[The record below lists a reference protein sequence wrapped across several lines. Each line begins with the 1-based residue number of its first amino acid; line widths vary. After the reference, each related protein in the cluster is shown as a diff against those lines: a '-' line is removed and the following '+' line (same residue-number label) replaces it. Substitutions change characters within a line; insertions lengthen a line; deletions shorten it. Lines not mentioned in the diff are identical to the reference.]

1 MLPLI
6 LENPDARARWHR
18 DNFDLVS
25 RICVA
30 VHATNTEIS
39 ILKIKSHQDIVDLPT
54 LLEKY
59 KAIGNH
65 CADAATACLRR
76 MGNPCV
82 RELRNALA
90 VAWKHRVQFT
100 RSALKYLADVQK
112 EKISQIREQPIIR
125 SQQDLPPTA
134 SGQTRRERQLDVL
147 TIRVSQPIDWP
158 IADLPEHLYDLCLYG
173 VTYMKRLIAWAR
185 TLIWGQPNKDCLGIT
200 WFELYVNFRIV
211 TQSEIPTNLS
221 KDSKKPKYYTPE
233 QNSDVLLLKLSEKAI
248 RRLWVDSM
256 RTVSHLLQSPLFPS
270 CVRSLQKILPIDYGS
285 GLSQRP
291 EMLRS
296 IETAA
301 TVQKAV
307 LSTSKPGRFGG
318 AGTPD
323 VPKLA
328 CTRANA

>member
-1 MLPLI
+1 
-6 LENPDARARWHR
+6 
-18 DNFDLVS
+18 
-25 RICVA
+25 
-30 VHATNTEIS
+30 
-39 ILKIKSHQDIVDLPT
+39 
-54 LLEKY
+54 
-59 KAIGNH
+59 
-65 CADAATACLRR
+65 

-90 VAWKHRVQFT
+90 VSWKHREQFT
-100 RSALKYLADVQK
+100 RSALKYLANVQK

-125 SQQDLPPTA
+125 SQQDKLPTVRLNGL
-134 SGQTRRERQLDVL
+134 S
-147 TIRVSQPIDWP
+147 PIFQSN
-158 IADLPEHLYDLCLYG
+158 LCDLCLYG

-185 TLIWGQPNKDCLGIT
+185 TLIWGQPNNDCLGVT

-211 TQSEIPTNLS
+211 TQSEIPTNIS

-256 RTVSHLLQSPLFPS
+256 RTVSHLLQSPLFPYPEAS

-307 LSTSKPGRFGG
+307 LQPANQVVSGERERPMC
-318 AGTPD
+318 
-323 VPKLA
+323 LNL
-328 CTRANA
+328 TR